1 MEVNVTKEKVI
12 ITSPVAI
19 NSNEYMVN
27 TCKFILPQSFQ
38 GLTVTAVFNKIPVP
52 LTGDT
57 CYIPALEKG
66 TATVG
71 VYAYEYADDGIKL
84 MYSPSPATFFV
95 CDGSYS
101 TETAVEELPLIT
113 EFEKYCAA
121 VTALTFPKSDVI
133 SEFDDST
140 DYDDTKVF
148 SVGALRSVL
157 SMFSNEMVNLRK
169 EAESIESKAEKI
181 INKAT
186 IIGASSTD
194 FTYPSSKAVADYVAT
209 REAELNKSI
218 TAVSGSL
225 ESTDTRVDNVLNRIN
240 DINNGITE
248 VNSNISNNSAEISA
262 LNSALESGVREL
274 NSKITENASGITA
287 NENSITGINTELREL
302 KSTNENT
309 ELVLEEMQS
318 DIELNSQSI
327 SQLENQLS
335 GGIFGYAN
343 ALKGSASGVGSVA
356 ISDLSPLK
364 QELEISLS
372 SETLTDFSG
381 VTVTA
386 ECKNLFD
393 VSGRML
399 RNFGS
404 GGADTVRSPDGKSIY
419 LAVAGSNV
427 YKHNSGSYQYNDNT
441 GELTCDVLYAY
452 YGPAFDFAVEPS
464 TSYAISVGTFPE
476 NGMIFASYY
485 TGSGEHIS
493 CNTFRKN
500 GVVTTPANAEWML
513 LGFSASSNNTTVVY
527 NKIQVEKSDS
537 VTEYTPYFDMCSVK
551 ASAKGTV
558 DGIICNGS
566 TVVIVADN
574 SSVQINVEYNR
585 DINTVIN
592 SLIEAVGLLGGSV

>member
-1 MEVNVTKEKVI
+1 MEVNVTKERVI

-101 TETAVEELPLIT
+101 TETAVEELPSIT

-157 SMFSNEMVNLRK
+157 SMFSNEMENLRA

-209 REAELNKSI
+209 REAVLNQSI

-225 ESTDTRVDNVLNRIN
+225 ESTDTRVDDVLNRIN

-287 NENSITGINTELREL
+287 NENSIAGINTELGEL

-386 ECKNLFD
+386 ECKNLLGI
-393 VSGRML
+393 SGRTL
-399 RNFGS
+399 TPFGYSGS
-404 GGADTVRSPDGKSIY
+404 GSVRSLNGESIY

-427 YKHNSGSYQYNDNT
+427 YKHNSGYYKYNESKGT
-441 GELTCDVLYAY
+441 LTCGVVYAY
-452 YGPAFDFAVEPS
+452 YGPAFDIAVEPS
-464 TSYAISVGTFPE
+464 TSYAISVEEFPDNGLIFAAFYNSAGEYISSDTLKKNGCVTSPE
-476 NGMIFASYY
+476 NA
-485 TGSGEHIS
+485 
-493 CNTFRKN
+493 
-500 GVVTTPANAEWML
+500 VWML
-513 LGFSASSNNTTVVY
+513 VGFSASVNNTTVSFS
-527 NKIQVEKSDS
+527 KIQVEKATA
-537 VTEYTPYFDMCSVK
+537 VTEYMPYFEAVTATASSDGSVE
-551 ASAKGTV
+551 GFV
-558 DGIICNGS
+558 CNG
-566 TVVIVADN
+566 TYIKIV
-574 SSVQINVEYNR
+574 SSNGDVQINVEYNR